1 MAQKTN
7 LNAAPY
13 FDDFNAENNYQKILF
28 RPGFAVQA
36 RELTQLQSA
45 LQHQIEAHGSHIF
58 RDGAQVVPGNYVLQ
72 EYYSLKLASTFNA
85 EQVDPSQYYNADTPV
100 TITGATTGVTAKVVG
115 FKAATTTEQPLLY
128 VSYERSGTDFETT
141 VFADGENISAN
152 TTITHSTQQ
161 YATDVASVTTYTS
174 EYTETNG
181 ATAAQLASAEGPAS
195 RTGLALRIESGVY
208 YIRGF
213 FVNNIAETLVL
224 NNYSEFYTGDIGFN
238 ITETIVTPENETSLL
253 DNATG
258 SSNFAAKGAHRL
270 SITLSLTTLTST
282 TDTTD
287 FVRLGS
293 IENGSLRRIGRTT
306 EYAVLADEMARRTND
321 ESGSYTVRPFQFRI
335 EESVDTSVAGQ
346 DFQGNYSVG
355 ETTRDNNTANE
366 SLLSFIVSR
375 GKAYIEGFE
384 IEKTNTSIKDVNKA
398 RDFETLNA
406 TVSTFDMGNYA
417 LITNVFGT
425 PDITN
430 ISGESTAFKTIEF
443 YDTANTTRGS
453 KNGNLIGVGRA
464 RAIEYHSGDAGSN
477 SDATGAQYKL
487 YMFDIRPFTKLTLS
501 DTPSPTLLATHTN
514 GGVLVTGVTSGA
526 TGFVHKDGTSSTSVN
541 LTTVVGNFLVGE
553 KITASDSSETGA
565 IVENS
570 GNTDLTILAKSTFSV
585 SNFKQVFMEDEDS
598 GQDFT
603 ADFVTSVSTNIFADI
618 VLEEDVNSSI
628 ELEQATASSG
638 RVIQE
643 GFDTDV
649 VKLFDAE
656 KNRALF
662 KLPKNTVKTLLT
674 ATNDGAS
681 DTQYT
686 LRRQFVG
693 TTNSSGVVT
702 FQAGTNETFASHA
715 EKDYT
720 LSILTAGG
728 GTGAQGDVVT
738 LDGKLSGTGST
749 SLTVTDNTI
758 LGSSAKIKLTA
769 TLLKTSV
776 IQKSKTTNLMKQVK
790 VISGTTDA
798 FGTRPTDTTISL
810 GRADVFNV
818 VAIFDSEEASTDAI
832 APEMTLTNAVG
843 TFDRGEEIV
852 GGTSG
857 ARARIIDISS
867 PMSYVQT
874 TNIGFTSGETITGNH
889 SSATATVG
897 TLTEGSIDIR
907 DKFFFDDGQRDNF
920 YDISRIVRKGSA
932 PAPTGRL
939 LIIYDYFEHGTGDL
953 FTVDSYVDVSG
964 QMGYDDIPVYIANK
978 VDPDS
983 PAPAGEFDLRET
995 ADFRPKVE
1003 DIAGA
1008 SSTLETVDEIT
1019 GNSFDFFSRQYD
1031 GTGASTVDVC
1041 KPGSFIQS
1049 DLEFYLA
1056 RKSSVVMDNRGVITV
1071 FDGASSE
1078 TPTRPD
1084 LPDNV
1089 MILAHIDLPPF
1100 TFKPSDVQVTRVKN
1114 QRFTMKDIG
1123 SINERL
1129 KNVEKLTTLN
1139 LLEKNAAEFEV
1150 TDANGLNRFKSGF
1163 VVDNF
1168 RGHRVGD
1175 AFARDYKNSMDFE
1188 QGILRPTHISKPV
1201 DLEESVTSDDART
1214 GAGYQKT
1221 GDLITL
1227 PYTEVVATEQ
1237 PFASTVERVA
1247 PFLTARWEGVL
1258 SIDPTQ
1264 DNWFEQEIAPQL
1276 IINRE
1281 GNFDAVVASLGNSIG
1296 TVWNAWQTTWSGV
1309 VEIGGTLADFRG
1321 DPDTFVMQGPGPGR
1335 GGRQFN
1341 ATRQTRT
1348 GTFTEVEEDFEL
1360 ESQGFRTVSKTLIP
1374 FTRAKDIT
1382 FTANSLKP
1390 FTKLYIYFGGKVVNT
1405 YVTPDASGAFG
1416 TTFGSFSDL
1425 DTPVAGSTLI
1435 SDGRGDCRGVFSI
1448 PDPKVSGNPQFPT
1461 GDIEFVITADPNNR
1475 QVGDG
1480 ASEIVTRE
1488 TYAEALYSAK
1498 GILDT
1503 QQETIISTRNAIVRT
1518 TELNESTENLTEL
1531 AQDTFTDDGPGDD
1544 AGDPL
1549 AQTFMIFDTKQ
1560 SSKDET
1566 GFFLTSVDIY
1576 YFAKDSVYPTW
1587 IEIRNVINGVPG
1599 PKILPFGRKLLQ
1611 SDEVLLSN
1619 DGSVATT
1626 FTFDSPVYVKGGT
1639 EYCVVVRTDVP
1650 DYKVW
1655 ISDLG
1660 TTDANGNEITDQP
1673 HVGVLFKSANNSS
1686 WSASQTQDLK
1696 FTVRRA
1702 SFDTSAAGLVTLQ
1715 NQSLP
1720 AKTLTNNP
1728 LEMTDSNTALKINHK
1743 THGMYSTS
1751 NNVIIDGVK
1760 SGASTTLNGAL
1771 SATATSITLTS
1782 GTNFDDTSGKYSR
1795 DASNVYY
1802 IKIDDEIISY
1812 TTISGTGIT
1821 SATRGANS
1829 TTATTHANGATVEL
1843 YQIHK
1848 VPLFDINKTHTA
1860 IANIGADSYTIVLA
1874 TTPVVDGAGSTS
1886 TFGGSVCTATENAQY
1901 DVATTIMGSLVPSRT
1916 SITGGFITTSGTS
1929 ISGSE
1934 QSFAKS
1940 TTTRAL
1946 PLNDN
1951 YYFPSTNLIAS
1962 SINETNEMGGVK
1974 SLSVPITLSSE
1985 LETVSPVIDTQRMS
1999 VIAVA
2004 NVVDKI
2010 DSSADVYPTT
2020 IYKPMTEP
2028 EGDNHSAIY
2037 MTKKVNLE
2045 TPATSLRILLDIS
2058 REASADVKVMFKTL
2072 RVDDAFS
2079 FDEIDYRFFNDDGT
2093 LAGSGGPDVEV
2104 RPAIRN
2110 EFLEHEYTAGV
2121 TDDGIGNPLDEF
2133 ISFQIKIVMRTT
2145 NQARPPRVRNLR
2157 ALALAT

>member
-72 EYYSLKLASTFNA
+72 DYYSLKLASTFNA

-174 EYTETNG
+174 EYSETNG

-195 RTGLALRIESGVY
+195 RTGLALQIQSGVY

-585 SNFKQVFMEDEDS
+585 SNFKQVFMDDEDS

-603 ADFVTSVSTNIFADI
+603 ADFVTSASTNIFADI

-1003 DIAGA
+1003 DIAGS

-1227 PYTEVVATEQ
+1227 PYTEVIATEQ

-1296 TVWNAWQTTWSGV
+1296 TVWNAWQTTWAGV
-1309 VEIGGTLADFRG
+1309 VTRTGALVSDGDQVQEAFFRR
-1321 DPDTFVMQGPGPGR
+1321 Q
-1335 GGRQFN
+1335 RQFN
-1341 ATRQTRT
+1341 AVRQSRT
-1348 GTFTEVEEDFEL
+1348 GTFTEVEEEFEL
-1360 ESQGFRTVSKTLIP
+1360 ESQGFRSVSKTLIP

-1425 DTPVAGSTLI
+1425 ETPVAGSTLI

-1518 TELNESTENLTEL
+1518 TELNESTETLTEL

-1587 IEIRNVINGVPG
+1587 IEIRNVINGAPG

-1940 TTTRAL
+1940 TTTRVL

>member
-1296 TVWNAWQTTWSGV
+1296 TVWNAWQTTWAGV
-1309 VEIGGTLADFRG
+1309 VTRTGALVSDGDQVQEAFFRR
-1321 DPDTFVMQGPGPGR
+1321 Q
-1335 GGRQFN
+1335 RQFN
-1341 ATRQTRT
+1341 AVRQSRT
-1348 GTFTEVEEDFEL
+1348 GTFTEVEEEFEL
-1360 ESQGFRTVSKTLIP
+1360 ESQGFRSVSKTLIP

-1587 IEIRNVINGVPG
+1587 IEIRNVINGAPG

-1860 IANIGADSYTIVLA
+1860 IANISADSYTITLA
-1874 TTPVVDGAGSTS
+1874 TTPVVDGSGSTS

>member
-1296 TVWNAWQTTWSGV
+1296 TVWNAWQTTWAGV
-1309 VEIGGTLADFRG
+1309 VTRTGALVSDGDQVQEAFFRR
-1321 DPDTFVMQGPGPGR
+1321 Q
-1335 GGRQFN
+1335 RQFN
-1341 ATRQTRT
+1341 AVRQSRT
-1348 GTFTEVEEDFEL
+1348 GTFTEVEEEFEL
-1360 ESQGFRTVSKTLIP
+1360 ESQGFRSVSKTLIP

-1480 ASEIVTRE
+1480 ASEVVARE

>member
-72 EYYSLKLASTFNA
+72 DYYSLKLASTFNA

-585 SNFKQVFMEDEDS
+585 SNFKQVFMDDEDS

-603 ADFVTSVSTNIFADI
+603 ADFVTSASTNIFADI

-920 YDISRIVRKGSA
+920 YDIARIVRKGSA

-1296 TVWNAWQTTWSGV
+1296 TVWNAWQTTWAGV
-1309 VEIGGTLADFRG
+1309 VTRTGAVVSDGVQEAFFRR
-1321 DPDTFVMQGPGPGR
+1321 Q
-1335 GGRQFN
+1335 RQFN
-1341 ATRQTRT
+1341 AVRQSRT
-1348 GTFTEVEEDFEL
+1348 GTFTEVEEEFEL
-1360 ESQGFRTVSKTLIP
+1360 ESQGFRSVSKTLIP

-1480 ASEIVTRE
+1480 ASEVVARE

-1587 IEIRNVINGVPG
+1587 IEIRNVINGAPG

-2045 TPATSLRILLDIS
+2045 TPATSLRVLLDIS
-2058 REASADVKVMFKTL
+2058 RESASDVKVMFKTL

>member
-72 EYYSLKLASTFNA
+72 DYYSLKLASTFNA

-1296 TVWNAWQTTWSGV
+1296 TVWNAWQTTWAGV
-1309 VEIGGTLADFRG
+1309 VTRTGALVSDGDQVQEAFFRR
-1321 DPDTFVMQGPGPGR
+1321 Q
-1335 GGRQFN
+1335 RQFN
-1341 ATRQTRT
+1341 AVRQSRT
-1348 GTFTEVEEDFEL
+1348 GTFTEVEEEFEL
-1360 ESQGFRTVSKTLIP
+1360 ESQGFRSVSKTLIP

-1860 IANIGADSYTIVLA
+1860 IANISADSYTIVLA

>member
-13 FDDFNAENNYQKILF
+13 FDDFNAENNYHRILF

-72 EYYSLKLASTFNA
+72 DYYSLKLASTFNA

-603 ADFVTSVSTNIFADI
+603 ADFVTSASTNIFADI

-1296 TVWNAWQTTWSGV
+1296 TVWNAWQTTWAGV
-1309 VEIGGTLADFRG
+1309 VTRTGALVSDGDQVQEAFFRR
-1321 DPDTFVMQGPGPGR
+1321 Q
-1335 GGRQFN
+1335 RQFN
-1341 ATRQTRT
+1341 AVRQSRT
-1348 GTFTEVEEDFEL
+1348 GTFTEVEEEFEL
-1360 ESQGFRTVSKTLIP
+1360 ESQGFRSVSKVLIP

-1480 ASEIVTRE
+1480 ASEVVARE

-1531 AQDTFTDDGPGDD
+1531 VQFFDD
-1544 AGDPL
+1544 AGDGNDSGDPL

-2045 TPATSLRILLDIS
+2045 TPATSLRVLLDIS
-2058 REASADVKVMFKTL
+2058 RESASDVKVMFKTL

>member
-1227 PYTEVVATEQ
+1227 PYTEVIATEQ

-1296 TVWNAWQTTWSGV
+1296 TVWNAWQTTWAGV
-1309 VEIGGTLADFRG
+1309 VTRTGALVSDGDQVQEAFFRR
-1321 DPDTFVMQGPGPGR
+1321 Q
-1335 GGRQFN
+1335 RQFN
-1341 ATRQTRT
+1341 AVRQSRT
-1348 GTFTEVEEDFEL
+1348 GTFTEVEEEFEL
-1360 ESQGFRTVSKTLIP
+1360 ESQGFRSVSKVLIP

-1448 PDPKVSGNPQFPT
+1448 PDPKISGNPQFPT
-1461 GDIEFVITADPNNR
+1461 GDIEFIITADPNNR

-1518 TELNESTENLTEL
+1518 TELNESTETLTEL
-1531 AQDTFTDDGPGDD
+1531 VQFFDD
-1544 AGDPL
+1544 AGDGNDSGDPL

-1587 IEIRNVINGVPG
+1587 IEIRNVINGAPG

-1860 IANIGADSYTIVLA
+1860 IANISADSYTIVLA
-1874 TTPVVDGAGSTS
+1874 TTPVVDGSGSTS

-2045 TPATSLRILLDIS
+2045 TPATSLRVLLDIS
-2058 REASADVKVMFKTL
+2058 RESASDVKVMFKTL

>member
-585 SNFKQVFMEDEDS
+585 SNFKQVFMDDEDS

-603 ADFVTSVSTNIFADI
+603 ADFVTSASTNIFADI

-1296 TVWNAWQTTWSGV
+1296 TVWNAWQTTWAGV
-1309 VEIGGTLADFRG
+1309 VTRTGALVSDGDQVQEAFFRG
-1321 DPDTFVMQGPGPGR
+1321 Q
-1335 GGRQFN
+1335 RQFN
-1341 ATRQTRT
+1341 AVRQSRT
-1348 GTFTEVEEDFEL
+1348 GTFTEVEEEFEL
-1360 ESQGFRTVSKTLIP
+1360 ESQGFRSVSKTLIP

-1448 PDPKVSGNPQFPT
+1448 PDPKISGNPQFPT
-1461 GDIEFVITADPNNR
+1461 GDIEFIITADPNNR

-1480 ASEIVTRE
+1480 ASEVVARE

-1531 AQDTFTDDGPGDD
+1531 VQFFDDAQDGNDS
-1544 AGDPL
+1544 GDPL

-1587 IEIRNVINGVPG
+1587 IEIRNVINGAPG

-1860 IANIGADSYTIVLA
+1860 IANISADSYTITLA
-1874 TTPVVDGAGSTS
+1874 TTPVVDGSGSTS

>member
-1237 PFASTVERVA
+1237 PFASAVERVA

-1296 TVWNAWQTTWSGV
+1296 TVWNAWQTTWAGV
-1309 VEIGGTLADFRG
+1309 VTRTGALVSDGDQVQEAFFRR
-1321 DPDTFVMQGPGPGR
+1321 Q
-1335 GGRQFN
+1335 RQFN
-1341 ATRQTRT
+1341 AVRQSRT
-1348 GTFTEVEEDFEL
+1348 GTFTEVEEEFEL
-1360 ESQGFRTVSKTLIP
+1360 ESQGFRSVSKTLIP

-1587 IEIRNVINGVPG
+1587 IEIRNVINGAPG

-1860 IANIGADSYTIVLA
+1860 IANISADSYTITLA
-1874 TTPVVDGAGSTS
+1874 TTPVVDGSGSTS

>member
-585 SNFKQVFMEDEDS
+585 SNFKQVFMDDEDS

-603 ADFVTSVSTNIFADI
+603 ADFVTSASTNIFADI

-1296 TVWNAWQTTWSGV
+1296 TVWNAWQTTWAGV
-1309 VEIGGTLADFRG
+1309 VTRTGALVSDGDQVQEAFFRR
-1321 DPDTFVMQGPGPGR
+1321 Q
-1335 GGRQFN
+1335 RQFN
-1341 ATRQTRT
+1341 AVRQSRT
-1348 GTFTEVEEDFEL
+1348 GTFTEVEEEFEL
-1360 ESQGFRTVSKTLIP
+1360 ESQGFRSVSKTLIP

-1480 ASEIVTRE
+1480 ASEVVARE

-1531 AQDTFTDDGPGDD
+1531 VQFFDDAQDGNDS
-1544 AGDPL
+1544 GDPL

-1566 GFFLTSVDIY
+1566 DFFLTSVDIY

-1587 IEIRNVINGVPG
+1587 IEIRNVINGAPG

-1860 IANIGADSYTIVLA
+1860 IANISADSYTIVLA

-1974 SLSVPITLSSE
+1974 SLSVPITLSSDI
-1985 LETVSPVIDTQRMS
+1985 ETVSPVIDTQRMS

-2045 TPATSLRILLDIS
+2045 TPATSLRVLLDIS
-2058 REASADVKVMFKTL
+2058 RESASDVKVMFKTL